1 MTVSVVLRLVPE
13 AVASGRLAGEVE
25 DVASGDRTLIASAE
39 QLLEFVAA
47 HLPAGRSG
55 RADR

>member
-39 QLLEFVAA
+39 QLVEFVAA
-47 HLPAGRSG
+47 HLPAERP
-55 RADR
+55 RNAHR